1 MFDWK
6 EYEEF
11 KNGLPDDLSPPEY
24 QEQIRNFVEIKE
36 KEGSNGNTSKNGL

>member
-1 MFDWK
+1 MLDWK

-11 KNGLPDDLSPPEY
+11 KNGLLDDLSPQEY

-36 KEGSNGNTSKNGL
+36 KEGSNDNTSKKDL